1 MRSCNRSCGQGGP
14 WFWVAIGLVILASNG
29 GVSASSDIP
38 ILFLVI
44 VGVCAVL
51 LMRKK
56 KGGASCNNNR
66 RNIPVEGAD
75 QKEDFK
81 EEDFV

>member
-1 MRSCNRSCGQGGP
+1 MKSCNSSCGQGGP

-29 GVSASSDIP
+29 GISASSDIP

-56 KGGASCNNNR
+56 KGSSCNTNR
-66 RNIPVEGAD
+66 RHIPIEGVD
-75 QKEDFK
+75 KKEDYK